1 MNRERY
7 LKPRH
12 VSLESLP
19 MLGHL
24 PLSEH
29 RSPAATSVIP
39 RIGSVS

>member
-24 PLSEH
+24 PLSL
-29 RSPAATSVIP
+29 SIPAPLRP
-39 RIGSVS
+39 R